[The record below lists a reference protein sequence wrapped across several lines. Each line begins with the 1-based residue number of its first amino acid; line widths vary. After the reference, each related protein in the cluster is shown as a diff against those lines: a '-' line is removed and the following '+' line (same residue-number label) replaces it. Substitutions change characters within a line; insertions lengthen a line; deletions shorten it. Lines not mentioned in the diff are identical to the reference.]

1 MAQGKV
7 PTAYVNDVRE
17 DNSVMHYVDF
27 PVMGIGARKSGLP
40 TNSMNQIKS
49 LEHVGEDASRGTG
62 KNGSTAP
69 KGRK

>member
-7 PTAYVNDVRE
+7 PTAYINDVKE
-17 DNSVMHYVDF
+17 DDAIMHYVDF

-49 LEHVGEDASRGTG
+49 LEHVGEDASRNSG
-62 KNGSTAP
+62 KNSSTAH

>member
-7 PTAYVNDVRE
+7 PTPYVNDVKQ
-17 DNSVMHYVDF
+17 DDAIMNYVDF

-40 TNSMNQIKS
+40 DSTNHIKS
-49 LEHVGEDASRGTG
+49 LEHVGEDASRNSG
-62 KNGSTAP
+62 KNGSTAA

>member
-7 PTAYVNDVRE
+7 PTPYVNDVKE
-17 DNSVMHYVDF
+17 DNAIMHYVDF

-40 TNSMNQIKS
+40 DSTNHIKS
-49 LEHVGEDASRGTG
+49 LEHVGEDASRGSG
-62 KNGSTAP
+62 KNGSTAA

>member
-7 PTAYVNDVRE
+7 PTAYVNDVKE
-17 DNSVMHYVDF
+17 DDAIMNYVDF

-49 LEHVGEDASRGTG
+49 LEHVGEDASRGNG

>member
-7 PTAYVNDVRE
+7 PTAYVNDVKE
-17 DNSVMHYVDF
+17 DNAIMHYVDF

-40 TNSMNQIKS
+40 DSTNHIKS
-49 LEHVGEDASRGTG
+49 LEHVGEDASRSSG

>member
-7 PTAYVNDVRE
+7 PTAYVNDVKE
-17 DNSVMHYVDF
+17 DNAVMHYVDF

-40 TNSMNQIKS
+40 DSTNHIKS
-49 LEHVGEDASRGTG
+49 LEHVGEDASRSSG

>member
-7 PTAYVNDVRE
+7 PTPYVNDVKQ
-17 DNSVMHYVDF
+17 DDAIMHYVDF

-40 TNSMNQIKS
+40 DSTNHIKS
-49 LEHVGEDASRGTG
+49 LEHVGEDASRSSG

>member
-1 MAQGKV
+1 
-7 PTAYVNDVRE
+7 
-17 DNSVMHYVDF
+17 MHYVDF

-40 TNSMNQIKS
+40 DSTNHIKS
-49 LEHVGEDASRGTG
+49 LEHVGEDASRGNG

>member
-7 PTAYVNDVRE
+7 PVAYVNDVKQ
-17 DNSVMHYVDF
+17 DDAVMHYVDF

-40 TNSMNQIKS
+40 TNGTNHINS
-49 LEHVGEDASRGTG
+49 LEHVGGDASRGKG

-69 KGRK
+69 KGRE